1 MRVRTIILLLLLL
14 AGTAFVAGLVE
25 VRRSE
30 SRKFDA
36 ARDGLEKTWRSSVD
50 YLWESQSAPLRKML
64 DELPSDRAAVSAIMA
79 NDAGWASE
87 KWDSKALGSFDAN
100 VVWVYHSDGTPFYSL
115 ANTAEAEL
123 PRSLFPPDTVLK
135 IFNREKKPLF
145 YLPLLA
151 DPQGGIRVLEVHGI
165 PVQPSWDTGR
175 KETPEG
181 FFLTGRIW
189 DNERL
194 HSELPPGTYAAQ
206 LLQPHTPMRPSDGS
220 EMDYSQPLQDWR
232 RRDVAMLLFSDQNPQ
247 LATLNSRSER
257 VFHRLLLGAAALF
270 FILLLFLE
278 SAVVR
283 PLRRV
288 IRSLHSEDLSLL
300 DPLSGQKAEFGEL
313 ARLIKLFFAQQGEL
327 VREMKERNAAEKALR
342 DSEEMLRH
350 SQKMEAVG
358 RLAGGVAHDFNNLLT
373 AIIGYADLLRQRFAD
388 NPAARQPAD
397 LIHQAGEQAA
407 GLTRQLLAFSRKQ
420 LLQPKVID
428 LNVVVANLQ
437 RLLQRIIGEHI
448 EIRTAGET
456 TPACVKADPGQI
468 EQVIVNLGVNARD
481 AMPRGGRLTIRTR
494 HVQLNGSDGTADLAP
509 GEYVALDVTDTG
521 EGMDEE
527 TKARIFEPFFTTK
540 GPGKG
545 TGLGLATVYGI
556 VKQSR
561 GGIVVESE
569 RGRGSTFHIYLPR
582 EHGAVEESASEPVPT
597 KSARAGETILLVED
611 EEMVRDL
618 VCEILRGRGYRV
630 LATDNGHEAVRLV
643 REEKQGV
650 DLLIS
655 DVVMPEMNGAMVAQ
669 GVQEVCPRA
678 RVLFV
683 SGYSETDMAD
693 QGMETLAFQ
702 VLQKPFTPDTL
713 TRKVREVLGAP

>member
-1 MRVRTIILLLLLL
+1 MRVRTTIILLLLL

-30 SRKFDA
+30 MQKFEAVREASEKRWRK
-36 ARDGLEKTWRSSVD
+36 TVD
-50 YLWESQSAPLRKML
+50 DFWKNQNERLLKML
-64 DELPSDRAAVSAIMA
+64 EDLPSNREVVSAILA
-79 NDAGWASE
+79 NDSSWAQVNWS
-87 KWDSKALGSFDAN
+87 SQTLGNSDAN
-100 VVWVYHSDGTPFYSL
+100 VAWVYRPDGTLFYSQ
-115 ANTAEAEL
+115 ANTAEGEL
-123 PRSLFPPDTVLK
+123 QKSPFTPDAVHR
-135 IFNREKKPLF
+135 IFIRERKPHF
-145 YLPLLA
+145 YLPLQPSNA
-151 DPQGGIRVLEVHGI
+151 GGMRVLEVHGI
-165 PVQPSWDTGR
+165 PVQPAWDTAGQQP
-175 KETPEG
+175 PEG
-181 FFLTGRIW
+181 YFLAGRIW

-194 HSELPPGTYAAQ
+194 RSVMPPGNDEAVLLRPNTSVHPTNGSELVYPRAW
-206 LLQPHTPMRPSDGS
+206 R
-220 EMDYSQPLQDWR
+220 DWQG
-232 RRDVAMLLFSDQNPQ
+232 RDVAVMLYSNHDPQ
-247 LATLNSRSER
+247 LALLDSRGDR
-257 VFHRLLLGAAALF
+257 VFSTLLLAALALF
-270 FILLLFLE
+270 FILFLLLE

-288 IRSLHSEDLSLL
+288 IRSLHSGDLSLL
-300 DPLSGQKAEFGEL
+300 DSLRKQEAEFGEL
-313 ARLIKLFFAQQGEL
+313 ARLIQVFFAQQMEL
-327 VREMKERNAAEKALR
+327 VREMGERHAAEKALR

-388 NPAARQPAD
+388 TPGARQPAD

-428 LNVVVANLQ
+428 LNLIITNLQ

-448 EIRTAGET
+448 QVVAQTGAQHPR
-456 TPACVKADPGQI
+456 VKADPGQI

-481 AMPRGGRLTIRTR
+481 AMPRGGNLTIRTR
-494 HVQLNGSDGTADLAP
+494 DVELTAEANPAELPP
-509 GEYVALDVTDTG
+509 GFYVALEVRDTG

-556 VKQSR
+556 VMQSH

-569 RGRGSTFHIYLPR
+569 RGKGSTFRILLPR
-582 EHGAVEESASEPVPT
+582 EDGPIETVSSAPIVVKSVAKEEA
-597 KSARAGETILLVED
+597 ILLVED
-611 EEMVRDL
+611 EEIVREL
-618 VCEILRGRGYRV
+618 VCEILRGEGYYV
-630 LATDNGHEAVRLV
+630 LATDRGSEALRML
-643 REEKQGV
+643 REEQCEI

-655 DVVMPEMNGAMVAQ
+655 DVVMPEMNGAVVAQ
-669 GVQEVCPRA
+669 RVRELCPRV

-683 SGYSETDMAD
+683 SGYSENDMAD
-693 QGMETLAFQ
+693 QGLETLSFQ

-713 TRKVREVLGAP
+713 ARKVREVLDLA